1 MSINLEVGKY
11 YRTRDGRKV
20 GPMRKWDF
28 EPGLFDCADMD
39 GEYWSENGFNAD
51 GPDGGIIGERE
62 LDLIAE
68 WFDEP
73 AAEPAPEPAT
83 PNRYARTINGATVDV
98 YDILAAFNVTC
109 PATHHAIKKLLMPG
123 QRGGK
128 SVTQDLREALAS
140 VHRAIDM
147 AGE

>member
-1 MSINLEVGKY
+1 MSIKLEAGKF

-51 GPDGGIIGERE
+51 GPDGGIIGDRE
-62 LDLIAE
+62 IDLIAE
-68 WFDEP
+68 WADEP
-73 AAEPAPEPAT
+73 AVPQ

-98 YDILAAFNVTC
+98 YDILRAFNVTC
-109 PATHHAIKKLLMPG
+109 PATQHAIKKLLMAG
-123 QRGGK
+123 QRGWK

-140 VHRAIDM
+140 VQRAIDM

>member
-1 MSINLEVGKY
+1 MSIKLEAGKY

-20 GPMRKWDF
+20 GPMRNDSGLSLYQWDCNHTSQF
-28 EPGLFDCADMD
+28 YDDFGRADD
-39 GEYWSENGFNAD
+39 GSEY
-51 GPDGGIIGERE
+51 
-62 LDLIAE
+62 DLIAE
-68 WFDEP
+68 WTDEP
-73 AAEPAPEPAT
+73 AAVPQ

-98 YDILAAFNVTC
+98 YDILRAFNVTC
-109 PATHHAIKKLLMPG
+109 PATQHAIKKLLMPG

-140 VHRAIDM
+140 VQRAIEM

>member
-1 MSINLEVGKY
+1 MSIKLEAGKY
-11 YRTRDGRKV
+11 YRTRDGRKKGQIALDDHV
-20 GPMRKWDF
+20 RYPARDPQGTAWT
-28 EPGLFDCADMD
+28 
-39 GEYWSENGFNAD
+39 AD
-51 GPDGGIIGERE
+51 GFFYGPNDPHD

-68 WFDEP
+68 WTDEP
-73 AAEPAPEPAT
+73 AAEPATVAPQ

-98 YDILAAFNVTC
+98 YDILRAFNVTC
-109 PATHHAIKKLLMPG
+109 PATQHAIKKLLLPG

-140 VHRAIDM
+140 VQRAIEM

>member
-1 MSINLEVGKY
+1 MSIKLEVGKF

-20 GPMRKWDF
+20 GPIM
-28 EPGLFDCADMD
+28 MD
-39 GEYWSENGFNAD
+39 NHVRYPAKDPEGTAWTANGFFYD
-51 GPDGGIIGERE
+51 PDQPHH

-68 WFDEP
+68 WPDQ
-73 AAEPAPEPAT
+73 PAPH

-98 YDILAAFNVTC
+98 YDILRAFNVTC
-109 PATHHAIKKLLMPG
+109 PATQHAIKKLLMPG